1 MSDTLATPLSRL
13 SARLSSRMTGWKSLV
28 SSDEETRAGISAMPP
43 SATVPSLET
52 SNVCWKIRQF
62 LSLGLRLPPKQKLPR
77 L

>member
-1 MSDTLATPLSRL
+1 MY
-13 SARLSSRMTGWKSLV
+13 GWKSFV
-28 SSDEETRAGISAMPP
+28 SSDEETRAGMRLMPP
-43 SATVPSLET
+43 SETVPSEAI